1 MRMKN
6 LVNFLLLCLFAAGV
20 GWGEGFAATAGPEP
34 DSGFRLIGKWTIQ
47 QKNASGNTYRGAWV
61 ITQRGSEIAGTA
73 EWENH
78 TQGRIEGTLKGNALD
93 LTIFY
98 PNDLKGFYKGSVTQ
112 NCAQIVRGTTTA
124 NQGND
129 PGTWTADRHST
140 LTGKW
145 TIQQQ
150 NSSGNTYRG
159 AWVITQ
165 SGSEISGAA
174 EWENHMRGRIQGTL
188 VGNNLYLT
196 INYTDDLK
204 GFYKGTLAPGCSQT
218 VKGTTTASR
227 GKDPGTWR
235 AEVAE

>member
-1 MRMKN
+1 MRTKS
-6 LVNFLLLCLFAAGV
+6 LAAFLLLCFVAAGV
-20 GWGEGFAATAGPEP
+20 WRGEGLAANATPES
-34 DSGFRLIGKWTIQ
+34 DSGLRLNGKWTIQ
-47 QKNASGNTYRGAWV
+47 QKNSSGVTYRGAWV
-61 ITQRGSEIAGTA
+61 ITQRGSEISGTA

-78 TQGRIEGTLKGNALD
+78 LQGRIQGTLKGNGLD

-112 NCAQIVRGTTTA
+112 DCARIIRGTTTA

-129 PGTWTADRHST
+129 PGTWVGDRHPA

-145 TIQQQ
+145 TIQQK
-150 NSSGNTYRG
+150 NSSGFTYRG

-165 SGSEISGAA
+165 RGSEISGAA

-188 VGNNLYLT
+188 EGNNLDLT
-196 INYTDDLK
+196 IFYADDLK
-204 GFYKGTLAPGCSQT
+204 GFYQGTFAPGCTQT
-218 VKGTTTASR
+218 VSGTTTANR
-227 GKDPGTWR
+227 GNDPGTWR